1 MQKLILT
8 LVSGMALLLTACD
21 DTPTADDTRTTT
33 TETTQTAPAQEQQAP
48 QQAQTTILALGDSLT
63 EGLGVDKENAY
74 PAQLQ
79 AYLHKH
85 GYPNVEVINA
95 GLSGETSN
103 GLLNRIDWVLQRK
116 PDVTILTIGA
126 NDAMR
131 GLNVADTEANIR
143 QAITTLREAG
153 SDVILGG
160 MQIYDNLGREYVD
173 AYREIYP
180 RIAEEMDVPLIPFF
194 LNGVAA
200 DPSLNQQDGIHPTA
214 EGYTI
219 IVRDNI
225 APAVTQYLNQHRHD

>member
-1 MQKLILT
+1 
-8 LVSGMALLLTACD
+8 MALLLTACD
-21 DTPTADDTRTTT
+21 DTPTADNTQTT
-33 TETTQTAPAQEQQAP
+33 TEATQTAPAQEQQVP
-48 QQAQTTILALGDSLT
+48 QQAHTAILALGDSLT

-79 AYLHKH
+79 AYLHEH
-85 GYPNVEVINA
+85 GYPDVEVINA

-103 GLLNRIDWVLQRK
+103 GLLNRIDWVLQRQ

-131 GLNVADTEANIR
+131 GLDVANTEANIR
-143 QAITTLREAG
+143 QAIATLREAG
-153 SDVILGG
+153 SDVILSG

-180 RIAEEMDVPLIPFF
+180 RIAEDMDVPLIPFF
-194 LNGVAA
+194 LDGVAA

-225 APAVTQYLNQHRHD
+225 APAVTQYLDQHQHD

>member
-1 MQKLILT
+1 
-8 LVSGMALLLTACD
+8 MALLLAACD
-21 DTPTADDTRTTT
+21 DTPTTDNTQTTT
-33 TETTQTAPAQEQQAP
+33 TQEMREETVPVAREQQAH
-48 QQAQTTILALGDSLT
+48 TTILALGDSLT

-79 AYLHKH
+79 VYLREH
-85 GYPNVEVINA
+85 GYPDVEVINA

-131 GLNVADTEANIR
+131 GLNVADTEANIH

-153 SDVILGG
+153 SDVILSG

-194 LNGVAA
+194 LDGVAA

-214 EGYTI
+214 EGYTV

-225 APAVTQYLNQHRHD
+225 APAVTQYLDQHQHD

>member
-1 MQKLILT
+1 
-8 LVSGMALLLTACD
+8 MALLLTACD
-21 DTPTADDTRTTT
+21 DTPTADNTHTTT
-33 TETTQTAPAQEQQAP
+33 PEAKIETAPTAPAEQQSEL

-79 AYLHKH
+79 AYLHEH
-85 GYPNVEVINA
+85 GYPDVEVINA

-153 SDVILGG
+153 SDVILSG

-194 LNGVAA
+194 LDGVAA
-200 DPSLNQQDGIHPTA
+200 DPKLNQQDGIHPTA

-225 APAVTQYLNQHRHD
+225 APAVTQYLDQHQHD

>member
-1 MQKLILT
+1 
-8 LVSGMALLLTACD
+8 MALLLTACD
-21 DTPTADDTRTTT
+21 DAPTADNTQTT
-33 TETTQTAPAQEQQAP
+33 TETTQTGSAQKQQVP
-48 QQAQTTILALGDSLT
+48 QQAQTIILALGDSLT

-79 AYLHKH
+79 VYLHEH
-85 GYPNVEVINA
+85 GYPDVEVINA

-103 GLLNRIDWVLQRK
+103 GLLNRIDWVLQRQ

-173 AYREIYP
+173 AYRKIYP

-194 LNGVAA
+194 LNGVAT
-200 DPSLNQQDGIHPTA
+200 DPSLNQQDGIHPTT

-225 APAVTQYLNQHRHD
+225 APAVTQYLDQHQHD